1 VKCPKCHSNKAIK
14 SKRGNVALMRILR
27 PLITSVRCGKCG
39 HRYYRLTGLDRDLTP
54 PTVFRCPGYNGP
66 INHRPRPATAER
78 RDLTDSQDPLD
89 LSPSL
94 QQELLSRLLRQTAQQ
109 RQDLLNVF
117 AMVPTSDE
125 GLAGTSLC
133 RTRTPAM

>member
-1 VKCPKCHSNKAIK
+1 MKCPKCHSNKAIK

-27 PLITSVRCGKCG
+27 PFITSVRCGKCG

-54 PTVFRCPGYNGP
+54 PTVFRCPGHNGP
-66 INHRPRPATAER
+66 INYGSPRPATAEKL
-78 RDLTDSQDPLD
+78 DSTDSQDRLD

-94 QQELLSRLLRQTAQQ
+94 QPELLSRLLRQTAQQ
-109 RQDLLNVF
+109 RQDLLHAL

-125 GLAGTSLC
+125 GLAGTSL
-133 RTRTPAM
+133 M